1 MDMAPKPL
9 YIIIGVASLV
19 LGCVGVVM
27 PVIPTVP
34 FLLLTAYCFARGS
47 EKLNDWFVST
57 RPYRENLQ
65 PYKEGRGMTMRT
77 KARLLSVITVV
88 MGVGF
93 VVMWMKG
100 LYIPCAIL
108 GTVWICHMVYFIGF
122 VKTMPGE
129 E

>member
-1 MDMAPKPL
+1 MASNPL
-9 YIIIGVASLV
+9 YIVVGVASLV
-19 LGCVGVVM
+19 LGCVGVVL

-47 EKLNDWFVST
+47 ERLNEWFVST
-57 RPYRENLQ
+57 KLYKENLQ
-65 PYKEGRGMTMRT
+65 PYREGRGMTLRT
-77 KARLLSVITVV
+77 KTWMLLTITVV

-93 VVMWMKG
+93 AVMWAKG
-100 LYIPCAIL
+100 LYVPCAIL
-108 GTVWICHMVYFIGF
+108 GVVWVCHVVYFIGF